1 MKQLINYYSLISI
14 SLIVIGFILGYKSS
28 LKFERDYIEICI
40 ENHGEFSFNF
50 HILKMIILKNF
61 TVAIF
66 LSLGGYF
73 TAGLLSLLVLIW
85 NGFNLGTMFTL
96 VPYTNLSFYE
106 FLLLF
111 IIHGIFEITALILFS
126 NIGFKGLLFFENIF
140 KNNNIQIDLKAR
152 TFINPSLLLFFSAM
166 VETFLISNF

>member
-1 MKQLINYYSLISI
+1 MKQLINYYSSVSI
-14 SLIVIGFILGYKSS
+14 SLIIIGFILGYNSS

-40 ENHGEFSFNF
+40 ENSGDFSFNYNVF
-50 HILKMIILKNF
+50 KIIILKNF

-73 TAGLLSLLVLIW
+73 TAGFLTLLVLVW

-126 NIGFKGLLFFENIF
+126 NIGLKGFIFFKNIF
-140 KNNNIQIDLKAR
+140 KNNKIQVNLKVKA
-152 TFINPSLLLFFSAM
+152 FINPSLLLFFSAM